1 MLSDQIGL
9 TKLYNR
15 FHDENETDARIEK
28 LREMQRELDRLVV
41 EAYGWQDVELDH
53 GFHEVGY
60 LVEGDKVRYT
70 ICEPAR
76 IEILRRLATLNHE
89 RYEAQEAAKA
99 AENEKGNRGRNAK

>member
-60 LVEGDKVRYT
+60 LVEEDNVRYT
-70 ICEPAR
+70 ICESAR

-99 AENEKGNRGRNAK
+99 AEKEKGNRGRNAK